1 MRIANLVKPT
11 FLIIL
16 LFPAICFSQEPVA
29 TIPNDFYSTP
39 GLNPFEERTNDSF
52 NETISPFNGILH
64 LSNTDVFIPGN
75 GGMDISV
82 IRRYNTSV
90 GKFNALR
97 HVYGY
102 GWDISYGKLI
112 HGAGSLNSSTCSTG
126 AQDFSD
132 TKNNPIFETPDGS
145 NELLVFNDG
154 SMSGAANAI
163 LVSKGR
169 YMLACEPDGVSL
181 GNVWV
186 VYAPNGIRYELG
198 FTTGVIDTN
207 SRVTAY
213 VTRISDRNGNDIEIE
228 YDTNGS
234 FVVFIRSVKDPGD
247 GRTVTFNYDEEN
259 TNRVRLNSIGDG
271 SRTWSY
277 NYQGIFEYNDA
288 AGALDGFLSY
298 PDFDNYHLLSVTRPD
313 GKQWEYEYFTE
324 ELVPNTIN
332 VYQNWHHLVKEVKY
346 PFGNRITYEYQDVF
360 FGATSIF
367 YAKPHQVIKTKTIHT
382 IGLDRIS
389 TSNKVWEY
397 EFFPGQGALT
407 SDVSIK
413 GDLTIINTPVGQ
425 ERFLHYGHDH
435 TLEGD
440 IWRIG
445 LLINKTVLDSQ
456 DNSLFSET
464 NIWDQQT
471 ISSEAYWNGRGP
483 NFRDSATRA
492 PILLNRKI
500 FQNGGGV

>member
-1 MRIANLVKPT
+1 M
-11 FLIIL
+11 F
-16 LFPAICFSQEPVA
+16 
-29 TIPNDFYSTP
+29 
-39 GLNPFEERTNDSF
+39 
-52 NETISPFNGILH
+52 
-64 LSNTDVFIPGN
+64 
-75 GGMDISV
+75 
-82 IRRYNTSV
+82 
-90 GKFNALR
+90 
-97 HVYGY
+97 
-102 GWDISYGKLI
+102 
-112 HGAGSLNSSTCSTG
+112 
-126 AQDFSD
+126 
-132 TKNNPIFETPDGS
+132 
-145 NELLVFNDG
+145 
-154 SMSGAANAI
+154 
-163 LVSKGR
+163 
-169 YMLACEPDGVSL
+169 
-181 GNVWV
+181 
-186 VYAPNGIRYELG
+186 
-198 FTTGVIDTN
+198 
-207 SRVTAY
+207 
-213 VTRISDRNGNDIEIE
+213 
-228 YDTNGS
+228 
-234 FVVFIRSVKDPGD
+234 
-247 GRTVTFNYDEEN
+247 
-259 TNRVRLNSIGDG
+259 
-271 SRTWSY
+271 
-277 NYQGIFEYNDA
+277 
-288 AGALDGFLSY
+288 
-298 PDFDNYHLLSVTRPD
+298 
-313 GKQWEYEYFTE
+313 
-324 ELVPNTIN
+324 
-332 VYQNWHHLVKEVKY
+332 
-346 PFGNRITYEYQDVF
+346 F